1 MTNEAEYGKADCDDA
16 QKILGI
22 DLNAHELE
30 FVCVIEKS
38 TIYAMARK
46 NARGKI
52 ACLKPSSRHELMQD
66 KTSGTGTTRSA
77 TSKTRSLIPAM

>member
-38 TIYAMARK
+38 TIYAMRQKKCARK
-46 NARGKI
+46 I
-52 ACLKPSSRHELMQD
+52 CMP
-66 KTSGTGTTRSA
+66 
-77 TSKTRSLIPAM
+77 